1 MKKRGITFKRIAI
14 SMFVIY
20 AAITLV
26 NQQMT
31 IVKLHKAEQEAVL
44 KIQKANQENEKL
56 KAMINNAATPEY
68 VEKMAREQLGLVKA
82 EERVYIDQAVS
93 ENKQQDTQN

>member
-1 MKKRGITFKRIAI
+1 MKKRGITFKKIAI
-14 SMFVIY
+14 SVFIIY

-31 IVKLHKAEQEAVL
+31 IAKLHKAEQEAVV
-44 KIQKANQENEKL
+44 KIQKVNQENEKV

-82 EERVYIDQAVS
+82 EERVYIDQAAA
-93 ENKQQDTQN
+93 ENQPKDTQN